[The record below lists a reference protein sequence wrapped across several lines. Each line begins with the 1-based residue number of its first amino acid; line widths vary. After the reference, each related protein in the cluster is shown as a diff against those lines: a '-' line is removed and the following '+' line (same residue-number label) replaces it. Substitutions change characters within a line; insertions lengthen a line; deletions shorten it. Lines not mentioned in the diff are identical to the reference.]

1 MSHIPSYTRNPFI
14 YHPTY
19 EVMMLIP
26 MEELVT
32 VYLPKILLA
41 IICGSLIGL
50 ERELKE
56 KPAGIK
62 TYMLICTGATLFTII
77 SIAFTDLYTYSNEPS
92 RVAAQI
98 ITGVGFIGAG
108 TIMFAKGH
116 VRGLTSAA
124 AIWMSAAI
132 GMAIGIGMHMFAIIV
147 TSIIILSLVILGR
160 LEGRLGL
167 KGKRTTV
174 MVLELSDP
182 TDLKKVRTLVSRS
195 RGSCNVIGLERK
207 EKLSKIKISCHLTV
221 KEMNR
226 FQAAIQQLGG
236 DLAFKLE

>member
-1 MSHIPSYTRNPFI
+1 
-14 YHPTY
+14 
-19 EVMMLIP
+19 MMIIP
-26 MEELVT
+26 MEDLVNI
-32 VYLPKILLA
+32 YLPKILLA
-41 IICGSLIGL
+41 ILCGSLIGL

-77 SIAFTDLYTYSNEPS
+77 SIAFTDLFVYSNEPS

-147 TSIIILSLVILGR
+147 TAIIIMTLVALGK
-160 LEGRLGL
+160 LEGHLGL
-167 KGKRTTV
+167 KGKRTTT

-182 TDLKKVRTLVSRS
+182 EDLKKIRALANKS
-195 RGSCNVIGLERK
+195 RGSCIIVGLDRK
-207 EKLSKIKISCHLTV
+207 EDNSKIRMTCTLTV

-226 FQAAIQQLGG
+226 LQATIQQLDG
-236 DLAFKLE
+236 DLSFRLE

>member
-1 MSHIPSYTRNPFI
+1 
-14 YHPTY
+14 
-19 EVMMLIP
+19 MMIIP
-26 MEELVT
+26 MEDLVNI
-32 VYLPKILLA
+32 YLPKILLA
-41 IICGSLIGL
+41 IFCGSLIGL

-77 SIAFTDLYTYSNEPS
+77 SIAFTDYFAYSNEPS

-147 TSIIILSLVILGR
+147 TVIIILTLVALGK
-160 LEGRLGL
+160 LEGQLGL
-167 KGKRTTV
+167 KGKRTTTIL
-174 MVLELSDP
+174 LELSDP
-182 TDLKKVRTLVSRS
+182 EELKKVRALANRS
-195 RGSCNVIGLERK
+195 RGSCTIVGLDRK
-207 EKLSKIKISCHLTV
+207 DDYCKIRMTCTLTV

-226 FQAAIQQLGG
+226 LQVSIQELKGNIS
-236 DLAFKLE
+236 FKLE